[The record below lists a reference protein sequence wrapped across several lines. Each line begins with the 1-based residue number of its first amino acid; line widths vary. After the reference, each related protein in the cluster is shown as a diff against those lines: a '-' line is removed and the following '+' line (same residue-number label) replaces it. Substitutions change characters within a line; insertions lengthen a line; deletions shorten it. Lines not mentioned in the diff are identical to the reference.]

1 MQTTERVHSITI
13 DAKSVAADLNR
24 ASNKDKA
31 SILVVDD
38 EAVNLRLIEL
48 LLKEDGYQ
56 DIILCPQP
64 EKVLTLVEQ
73 HRPDTVLLDVMMPR
87 ISGLDLLAALRG
99 NAATRYLPVIML
111 TAMTDRKTKSQ
122 AFELGATDF
131 LTKPVD
137 SSDLLTRVRNALV
150 MQAHQQNLVSQAALL
165 EQKVRERT
173 AQLTWTQIQIIL
185 CLGRAGER
193 RDYETGQ
200 HAVRVGRYAQ
210 ILAQEIGQSR
220 QWCDE
225 LLLAAMLHDVG
236 KIGIPDSVLLKP
248 GKLTPDE
255 YQQMQSHCSFGEEII
270 CPTYRDDLLAFLRIE
285 ASSIV
290 DAPSS
295 LLQLAASIAATHHE
309 KWDGSGYPRGL
320 KGEEIPL
327 EGRITAIADV
337 FDALGS
343 ARPYKTA
350 MPPDECRRIISEGAG
365 KHFDA
370 RLIEAFLNRF
380 DDIQRVR
387 EQLRD

>member
-1 MQTTERVHSITI
+1 MQSTESVQPISI
-13 DAKSVAADLNR
+13 DAKSVVADLNL
-24 ASNKDKA
+24 ASNKERA
-31 SILVVDD
+31 TILVVDD

-64 EKVLTLVEQ
+64 ERVLALVEQ
-73 HRPDTVLLDVMMPR
+73 HQPDTVLLDVMMPQ

-99 NAATRYLPVIML
+99 NTATRHVPVIML

-122 AFELGATDF
+122 ALELGATDF

-150 MQAHQQNLVSQAALL
+150 MQAHHLNLVSQAALL
-165 EQKVRERT
+165 EMKVRERT

-236 KIGIPDSVLLKP
+236 KIGIPDAVLLKP
-248 GKLTPDE
+248 GKLTTDE
-255 YQQMQSHCSFGEEII
+255 YQQMQAHCSFGEEII
-270 CPTYRDDLLAFLRIE
+270 RPTWRDDLLSFLQLDIPG
-285 ASSIV
+285 I
-290 DAPSS
+290 DTQSS
-295 LLQLAASIAATHHE
+295 LLQLAASIASTHHE

-320 KGEEIPL
+320 RGEEIPL
-327 EGRITAIADV
+327 EGRLTAIADV

-343 ARPYKTA
+343 ARPYKAA
-350 MPPDECRRIISEGAG
+350 MPPDECRRTISEGSG
-365 KHFDA
+365 KHFDPT
-370 RLIEAFLNRF
+370 LIEAFLNRF

-387 EQLRD
+387 EQLCD